1 MKRYLSIL
9 IAIVML
15 FSVTACSSGSKTPS
29 DSTGDTGTTEEVK
42 TTKPE
47 KNQTAEAVK
56 TGFNTLNAYD
66 KSLNL
71 TKNQSEIV
79 SYFSRNCF
87 EVTAENS
94 LSRNPKQF
102 RGVNINFLFYVQK
115 ILNADDDT
123 FTIVGQIFDSFDDV
137 DDDVFDNSVVICGK
151 QDDYRII
158 AGDYL
163 SCEGVYDDIKDY
175 EINSASYQLPTVN
188 VYSAAVLEGV
198 EGDFES
204 AMSKSAKAILGDEIK
219 VRDAV
224 EGVDFDYDEIHDY
237 SYFKI
242 AEFPEE
248 KEFPSFE
255 VYSSKQKLV
264 KVGST
269 IAKYVTLQ
277 PSADFENY
285 FLFTENLAASDAKIE
300 YVSSEFKTI
309 WSKDIAET
317 QSLLYDYNTEILAYI
332 DGSDLHIVDIKTGE
346 EKASPVYVGQRYALG
361 ISPDGG
367 IVLVGE
373 GNKDN
378 IIKVSADG
386 NIDFKLSVNINVS
399 ACKGIQA
406 GADSSV
412 KISLFDDS
420 GYDNLVSVSSD
431 GQASS
436 PVTLAYHSQ
445 NDYYEY

>member
-1 MKRYLSIL
+1 MKRYLSIF

-15 FSVTACSSGSKTPS
+15 LSVTACSSGSETPEPTS
-29 DSTGDTGTTEEVK
+29 EGASSTEEVK
-42 TTKPE
+42 TTKTQKAEE
-47 KNQTAEAVK
+47 KATLK

-71 TKNQSEIV
+71 TENQLKTV
-79 SYFSRNCF
+79 SYFSRNSF
-87 EVTAENS
+87 EVKGGNS

-102 RGVNINFLFYVQK
+102 RGVNINFMFYVQK
-115 ILNADDDT
+115 ILEADDDT
-123 FTIVGQIFDSFDDV
+123 FTIVGQIFDNFYDV
-137 DDDVFDNSVVICGK
+137 DDNVYDNSVVICGK
-151 QDDYRII
+151 QEDYRII
-158 AGDYL
+158 VGDYL
-163 SCEGVYDDIKDY
+163 NCEGIYDDIKDY

-188 VYSAAVLEGV
+188 VSSAAVLEGV
-198 EGDFES
+198 EGDFDTVMENE
-204 AMSKSAKAILGDEIK
+204 AKAILGDEIK
-219 VRDAV
+219 VREAV
-224 EGVDFDYDEIHDY
+224 KGVDFDYDEVHDY

-248 KEFPSFE
+248 NELPSFE
-255 VYSSKQKLV
+255 IYSSKQKLV
-264 KVGST
+264 KTGST
-269 IAKYVTLQ
+269 VVKYTTLQ

-300 YVSSEFKTI
+300 LASKDFKTI
-309 WSKDIAET
+309 WSIDIAET
-317 QSLLYDYNTEILAYI
+317 QGLLYDYNTEILAYI
-332 DGSDLHIVDIKTGE
+332 DGSDLHIADVKTGE
-346 EKASPVYVGQRYALG
+346 EKVSPVYVGQRYALS
-361 ISPDGG
+361 IAPDGG

-412 KISLFDDS
+412 KIALFDDS

-431 GQASS
+431 GQASN